1 MFNFL
6 VEIKRAL
13 GASAGSVIAM
23 AALIE
28 YPPPLME
35 EKLKNIVRRA
45 RKYNFGGF
53 HRDFDVSNILRVR

>member
-28 YPPPLME
+28 YPPPLLE
-35 EKLKNIVRRA
+35 EKLKNIVGRA
-45 RKYNFGGF
+45 RKYNFG
-53 HRDFDVSNILRVR
+53 